1 MENFSVA
8 LPNQKARL
16 LLETTS
22 KHDAAPVSMG
32 MQKTQYDMALEQ
44 FQKAADIMK
53 LDPNVQEI
61 LRKPRRILSI
71 NFPVKMDDGR
81 ILLYQGF
88 RSQHNNALGPYKG
101 GIRFHPNVTIDE
113 VKALSLW
120 MTWSRFCHWPW
131 CVDQRRGSSSAPQ
144 DGPEKGDVCSTGLW
158 QRWIFCSYVP

>member
-1 MENFSVA
+1 
-8 LPNQKARL
+8 
-16 LLETTS
+16 
-22 KHDAAPVSMG
+22 MG

-101 GIRFHPNVTIDE
+101 GIRYHPNVTIE
-113 VKALSLW
+113 ARKEESQLIRSSCPNTNW
-120 MTWSRFCHWPW
+120 
-131 CVDQRRGSSSAPQ
+131 RGSPGHSFPLSARLWVHSETYQHLTSILILRLWP
-144 DGPEKGDVCSTGLW
+144 GPWMNIASYTGTTPTRL
-158 QRWIFCSYVP
+158 